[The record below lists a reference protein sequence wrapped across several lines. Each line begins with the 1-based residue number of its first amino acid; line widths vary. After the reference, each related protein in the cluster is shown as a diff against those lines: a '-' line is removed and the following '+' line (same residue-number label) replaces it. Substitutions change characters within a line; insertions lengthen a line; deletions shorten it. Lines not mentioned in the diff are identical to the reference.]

1 MKNDKITGRTIEF
14 NGRTFTSPAV
24 YPRFAFWCDE
34 ITGKIAIANVDEN
47 TKNITEATEP
57 FVDEVKYSELPLKTW
72 TADYVVVRI
81 GGYWYLTDS
90 FGNCYYESKKPYI
103 ICRNVF
109 VEADKTFIINK
120 KLEKDKLE
128 SEKLRI
134 DVIESGGY
142 LFAYAYEYDTDRT
155 GWLINSN
162 GEINKYGT
170 VTLPVI
176 YSSGNSNTNNQLEPK
191 HITPVATNVI
201 IPRNSNIYEFVF
213 T

>member
-109 VEADKTFIINK
+109 VTQPPKPWPSAAIFFEYCFIWSIVDLQRCVK
-120 KLEKDKLE
+120 FCCIAKWF
-128 SEKLRI
+128 SYMYI
-134 DVIESGGY
+134 
-142 LFAYAYEYDTDRT
+142 YDH
-155 GWLINSN
+155 
-162 GEINKYGT
+162 Y
-170 VTLPVI
+170 
-176 YSSGNSNTNNQLEPK
+176 Y
-191 HITPVATNVI
+191 
-201 IPRNSNIYEFVF
+201 
-213 T
+213 